1 MPRRRGAFL
10 LLLAILVVASAMF
23 WWRPALRFLAEY
35 PDVGRPPVKSD
46 AVVVLAGGWHGER
59 ILKAGE
65 LVRAG
70 FAPKALVSSPSGWYE
85 LPECEAA
92 TRLAVK
98 RGYPEK
104 SFECVPIQGSSTREE
119 LSELAVAVRAR
130 GLKRILLVSVST
142 HLRRASALAR
152 DAMPELVIVPVSA
165 EPLHYQTATWYAS
178 REGRKAIFMEWLKL
192 VTSPFGI

>member
-10 LLLAILVVASAMF
+10 LLLTMLVVVSAVF

-35 PDVGRPPVKSD
+35 PDVGRPPVKAD

-65 LVRAG
+65 LIRAG
-70 FAPKALVSSPSGWYE
+70 YAPKALVSSPSGWYE

-92 TRLAVK
+92 TRLAAK
-98 RGYPEK
+98 RGYPGEY
-104 SFECVPIQGSSTREE
+104 FECVPVEGTSTREE
-119 LSELAVAVRAR
+119 LAELATAVRAR
-130 GLKRILLVSVST
+130 GLKRVLLVSVST
-142 HLRRASALAR
+142 HLRRASTLAR
-152 DAMPELVIVPVSA
+152 EAMPDVLIVPVAA
-165 EPLHYQTATWYAS
+165 EPMHYETATWYAS
-178 REGRKAIFMEWLKL
+178 REGRKAIFMEWVKL